1 MEWERLRVGLE
12 YTQSKSMDIPKI
24 RYEKRSLSDSPTF
37 RLPVKEW
44 AQEFVMQV
52 RLANPTGYRKLGVCE
67 DLDDGLLWLIGFNAT
82 HWFAL
87 VEKEDESLYHR
98 SGEYGEADLS
108 ETLMDKE
115 KSFYWGHF

>member
-12 YTQSKSMDIPKI
+12 YTQSKSMDIPEI

-37 RLPVKEW
+37 RLPV
-44 AQEFVMQV
+44 
-52 RLANPTGYRKLGVCE
+52 
-67 DLDDGLLWLIGFNAT
+67 
-82 HWFAL
+82 
-87 VEKEDESLYHR
+87 
-98 SGEYGEADLS
+98 GEADLS